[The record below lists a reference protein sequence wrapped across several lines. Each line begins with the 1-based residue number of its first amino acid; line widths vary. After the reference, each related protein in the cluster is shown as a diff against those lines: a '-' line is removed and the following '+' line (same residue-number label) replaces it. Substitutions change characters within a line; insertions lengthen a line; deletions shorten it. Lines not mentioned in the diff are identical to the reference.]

1 MKKAKQKLTAEQK
14 KKREDKVFKI
24 LITLILAAC
33 VVLGFVK
40 GCSNM
45 NLDLANM
52 DAFTLLTN
60 NPINVQSL
68 ITDNAINID
77 VDKAQLADICKPKGA
92 DFFADDGTLDNEK
105 WSTNKTVTDTI
116 ILPDKLFGAL
126 VNMYYDFNRIK
137 QIDISVDSGSNYAIK
152 IVEYV
157 NLDNMITNEEIRKIL
172 PSTCYTTST
181 YVVQVNSNSQIV
193 VKSKS
198 VLYNELN
205 ESKSNVVTNTIKG
218 CGTDIESN
226 SINKFITVAQQFCQ
240 KTNTKVSFQGNNI
253 LFNI

>member
-14 KKREDKVFKI
+14 KKRDDKVFKI
-24 LITLILAAC
+24 LITLILTAC

-40 GCSNM
+40 GCSNI
-45 NLDLANM
+45 NLDLTNM

-68 ITDNAINID
+68 ITDNAINVD
-77 VDKAQLADICKPKGA
+77 VDKVDLAATCKPKGA
-92 DFFADDGTLDNEK
+92 DFFTDDGTLDNEK
-105 WSTNKTVTDTI
+105 WATPKTVTETI
-116 ILPDKLFGAL
+116 VLKDKLFGSL
-126 VNMYYDFNRIK
+126 VNMYYNFNRIK

-157 NLDNMITNEEIRKIL
+157 NLDNLVTNEEIRKIL

-181 YVVQVNSNSQIV
+181 YVVQANSNGQIV
-193 VKSKS
+193 VNSKS

-205 ESKSNVVTNTIKG
+205 LDKSNVITSTIKG
-218 CGTDIESN
+218 CGTDIENN
-226 SINKFITVAQQFCQ
+226 SINKFITVAEQFCS
-240 KTNTKVSFQGNNI
+240 KTNTKVSFQGDNI